1 MGYSIRGSENE
12 PEVSVMISEE
22 TNGTATEQAA
32 ADREGLNVRVR
43 SQWKL
48 ALGRFLRHRVAV
60 ASLII
65 FAAIAITALNAEL
78 VTIYPYDGMNLRD
91 ARLGPTLE
99 GGHLF
104 GTDKLGRDYFTRV
117 IYGART
123 SIFVAL
129 VVALLSTAIGTLIG
143 AVAGYFGG
151 WIDDVFMRFTDLV
164 LILPGLALLM
174 ILVAFIGEGSPL
186 QIAIILSSLMWTLIA
201 RIVRAQVLSMRTR
214 EFVEAAVLSG
224 ASPFRIIWR
233 HMLPNMLGPVIV
245 NATLTVSSAI
255 LIESSLSF
263 IGFGV
268 KPPTPALGQ
277 LISDGRGSMQTE
289 WWLVTFPGLAIILI
303 CLTINFIGDG
313 LRDALDARQAQRS

>member
-1 MGYSIRGSENE
+1 MTDQ
-12 PEVSVMISEE
+12 PV
-22 TNGTATEQAA
+22 TASAGH
-32 ADREGLNVRVR
+32 REGLDVKVR
-43 SQWKL
+43 SQFKL
-48 ALGRFLRHRVAV
+48 ALGRFLRHRVAM
-60 ASLII
+60 ASLVILAII
-65 FAAIAITALNAEL
+65 VVVAFSAEVIT
-78 VTIYPYDGMNLRD
+78 PYSFDGMNLRA
-91 ARLGPTLE
+91 ARLAPTWE

-117 IYGART
+117 LYGART

-129 VVALLSTAIGTLIG
+129 VVALLSTLIGTLIG

-151 WIDDVFMRFTDLV
+151 WIDDIFMRFTDLV

-174 ILVAFIGEGSPL
+174 ILIAFIGEGSPL
-186 QIAIILSSLMWTLIA
+186 QIAVILSSLMWTLIA
-201 RIVRAQVLSMRTR
+201 RVVRAQVLSMRTR
-214 EFVEAAVLSG
+214 EFVEAATLSG
-224 ASPFRIIWR
+224 ASPWRVIWR
-233 HMLPNMLGPVIV
+233 HMLPNMMGPIIV

-255 LIESSLSF
+255 LIESALSF

-277 LISDGRGSMQTE
+277 LISDGRGAMQTQ
-289 WWLVTFPGLAIILI
+289 WWLVTFPGLVIIAI

>member
-1 MGYSIRGSENE
+1 MTDQ
-12 PEVSVMISEE
+12 PV
-22 TNGTATEQAA
+22 TASAG
-32 ADREGLNVRVR
+32 DREGLDVKVR
-43 SQWKL
+43 SQFKL
-48 ALGRFLRHRVAV
+48 ALGRFLRHRVAM
-60 ASLII
+60 ASLVILAII
-65 FAAIAITALNAEL
+65 VVVAFSAEVIT
-78 VTIYPYDGMNLRD
+78 PYGFDGMNLRA
-91 ARLGPTLE
+91 ARLAPTWE

-117 IYGART
+117 LYGART

-129 VVALLSTAIGTLIG
+129 VVALLSTLIGTLIG

-151 WIDDVFMRFTDLV
+151 WIDDIFMRFTDLV

-174 ILVAFIGEGSPL
+174 ILIAFIGEGSPL
-186 QIAIILSSLMWTLIA
+186 QIAVILSSLMWTLIA
-201 RIVRAQVLSMRTR
+201 RVVRAQVLSMRTR
-214 EFVEAAVLSG
+214 EFVEAATLSG
-224 ASPFRIIWR
+224 ASPWRVIWR
-233 HMLPNMLGPVIV
+233 HMLPNMMGPIIV

-255 LIESSLSF
+255 LIESALSF

-277 LISDGRGSMQTE
+277 LISDGRGAMQTQ
-289 WWLVTFPGLAIILI
+289 WWLVTFPGLVIIAI

>member
-1 MGYSIRGSENE
+1 MTDQ
-12 PEVSVMISEE
+12 PV
-22 TNGTATEQAA
+22 TASAG
-32 ADREGLNVRVR
+32 DREGLDVKVR
-43 SQWKL
+43 SQFKL
-48 ALGRFLRHRVAV
+48 ALGRFLRHRVAM
-60 ASLII
+60 ASLVILAII
-65 FAAIAITALNAEL
+65 VVVAFSAEVIT
-78 VTIYPYDGMNLRD
+78 PYSFDGMNLRA
-91 ARLGPTLE
+91 ARLAPTWE

-117 IYGART
+117 LYGART

-129 VVALLSTAIGTLIG
+129 VVALLSTLIGTLIG

-151 WIDDVFMRFTDLV
+151 WIDDIFMRFTDLV

-174 ILVAFIGEGSPL
+174 ILIAFIGEGSPL
-186 QIAIILSSLMWTLIA
+186 QIAVILSSLMWTLIA
-201 RIVRAQVLSMRTR
+201 RVVRAQVLSMRTR
-214 EFVEAAVLSG
+214 EFVEAATLSG
-224 ASPFRIIWR
+224 ASPWRVIWR
-233 HMLPNMLGPVIV
+233 HMLPNMMGPIIV

-255 LIESSLSF
+255 LIESALSF

-277 LISDGRGSMQTE
+277 LISDGRGAMQTQ
-289 WWLVTFPGLAIILI
+289 WWLVTFPGLVIIAI

>member
-1 MGYSIRGSENE
+1 MKSEADTLKPMSLE
-12 PEVSVMISEE
+12 QVGQRREE
-22 TNGTATEQAA
+22 
-32 ADREGLNVRVR
+32 ADQLEGLSVKLR
-43 SQWKL
+43 SQWQL
-48 ALGRFLRHRVAV
+48 VLGRFVRHRVAML
-60 ASLII
+60 SLII
-65 FAAIAITALNAEL
+65 LAAITLFVLAADY

-91 ARLGPTLE
+91 ARLPPTFE
-99 GGHLF
+99 GGHFF

-117 IYGART
+117 VYGAQT
-123 SIFVAL
+123 SLFVAL
-129 VVALLSTAIGTLIG
+129 VVALLSTLIGTMIG
-143 AVAGYFGG
+143 ATAGYFGG
-151 WIDDVFMRFTDLV
+151 WIDDAFMRFTDLV

-174 ILVAFIGEGSPL
+174 ILIAFIGEGSPL
-186 QIAIILSSLMWTLIA
+186 HVAIILSSLLWTLIA

-214 EFVEAAVLSG
+214 EFVEAALLSG
-224 ASPFRIIWR
+224 ASPWRIIWR

-245 NATLTVSSAI
+245 NATLTVSAAI

-289 WWLVTFPGLAIILI
+289 WWLVTFPGLTIIII

-313 LRDALDARQAQRS
+313 LRDALDARQAQRN

>member
-1 MGYSIRGSENE
+1 MTDQ
-12 PEVSVMISEE
+12 PV
-22 TNGTATEQAA
+22 TASAR
-32 ADREGLNVRVR
+32 DREGLDVKVR
-43 SQWKL
+43 SQFKL
-48 ALGRFLRHRVAV
+48 ALGRFLRHRVAM
-60 ASLII
+60 ASLVILAII
-65 FAAIAITALNAEL
+65 VVVAFSAEVIT
-78 VTIYPYDGMNLRD
+78 PYGFDGMNLRA
-91 ARLGPTLE
+91 ARLAPTWE

-117 IYGART
+117 LYGART

-129 VVALLSTAIGTLIG
+129 VVALLSTLIGTLIG

-151 WIDDVFMRFTDLV
+151 WIDDIFMRFTDLV

-174 ILVAFIGEGSPL
+174 ILIAFIGEGSPL
-186 QIAIILSSLMWTLIA
+186 QIAVILSSLMWTLIA
-201 RIVRAQVLSMRTR
+201 RVVRAQVLSMRTR
-214 EFVEAAVLSG
+214 EFVEAATLSG
-224 ASPFRIIWR
+224 ASPWRVIWR
-233 HMLPNMLGPVIV
+233 HMLPNMMGPIIV

-255 LIESSLSF
+255 LIESALSF

-277 LISDGRGSMQTE
+277 LISDGRGAMQTQ
-289 WWLVTFPGLAIILI
+289 WWLVTFPGLVIIAI

>member
-1 MGYSIRGSENE
+1 MTQQASGIA
-12 PEVSVMISEE
+12 P
-22 TNGTATEQAA
+22 AT
-32 ADREGLNVRVR
+32 ADREGLDIKVR
-43 SQWKL
+43 SQLRL
-48 ALGRFLRHRVAV
+48 ALSRFARHRVAM
-60 ASLII
+60 ASLVIL
-65 FAAIAITALNAEL
+65 AAIVVVAFNAEH
-78 VTIYPYDGMNLRD
+78 VTPYSYDGMNLRA
-91 ARLGPTLE
+91 ARLAPTLE
-99 GGHLF
+99 GGHFF

-117 IYGART
+117 LFGART

-129 VVALLSTAIGTLIG
+129 VVALLSTLIGTLIG
-143 AVAGYFGG
+143 ATAGYFGG
-151 WIDDVFMRFTDLV
+151 WIDDAFMRFTDLV

-174 ILVAFIGEGSPL
+174 ILIAFIGEGSPL

-214 EFVEAAVLSG
+214 EFVEAATLSG
-224 ASPFRIIWR
+224 ASSWRVIWR
-233 HMLPNMLGPVIV
+233 HMLPNMLGPIIV
-245 NATLTVSSAI
+245 NTTLTVSSAI
-255 LIESSLSF
+255 LVESALSF

-289 WWLVTFPGLAIILI
+289 WWLVTFPGLVIIAI

>member
-1 MGYSIRGSENE
+1 MTDQ
-12 PEVSVMISEE
+12 PV
-22 TNGTATEQAA
+22 TASAG
-32 ADREGLNVRVR
+32 DREGLDVKVR
-43 SQWKL
+43 SQFKL
-48 ALGRFLRHRVAV
+48 ALGRFLRHRVAM
-60 ASLII
+60 ASLVILAII
-65 FAAIAITALNAEL
+65 VVVAFSAEVIT
-78 VTIYPYDGMNLRD
+78 PYGFDGMNLRA
-91 ARLGPTLE
+91 ARLAPTWE

-117 IYGART
+117 LYGART

-129 VVALLSTAIGTLIG
+129 VVALLSTLIGTLIG

-151 WIDDVFMRFTDLV
+151 WIDDIFMRFTDLV

-174 ILVAFIGEGSPL
+174 ILIAFIGEGSPL
-186 QIAIILSSLMWTLIA
+186 QIAVILSSLMWTLIA
-201 RIVRAQVLSMRTR
+201 RVVRAQILSMRTR
-214 EFVEAAVLSG
+214 EFVEAATLSG
-224 ASPFRIIWR
+224 ASPWRVIWR
-233 HMLPNMLGPVIV
+233 HMLPNMMGPIIV

-255 LIESSLSF
+255 LIESALSF

-277 LISDGRGSMQTE
+277 LISDGRGAMQTQ
-289 WWLVTFPGLAIILI
+289 WWLVTFPGLVIIAI

>member
-1 MGYSIRGSENE
+1 MTHDAGGIT
-12 PEVSVMISEE
+12 PAI
-22 TNGTATEQAA
+22 
-32 ADREGLNVRVR
+32 ADREGLDVKVR
-43 SQWKL
+43 SQFRL
-48 ALGRFLRHRVAV
+48 ALSRFVRHRVAML
-60 ASLII
+60 SLIVLT
-65 FAAIAITALNAEL
+65 AIIIVAFNAEHI
-78 VTIYPYDGMNLRD
+78 TPYSFDGMNLKS
-91 ARLGPTLE
+91 ARLAPTLE
-99 GGHLF
+99 GGHFF

-117 IYGART
+117 LFGART

-129 VVALLSTAIGTLIG
+129 VVALLSTLIGTLIG
-143 AVAGYFGG
+143 ATAGYFGG
-151 WIDDVFMRFTDLV
+151 WVDDMFMRFTDLV

-174 ILVAFIGEGSPL
+174 ILIAFIGEGSPL

-201 RIVRAQVLSMRTR
+201 RVVRAQVLSMRTR
-214 EFVEAAVLSG
+214 EFVEAATLSG
-224 ASPFRIIWR
+224 ASSWRVIWR

-255 LIESSLSF
+255 LVKSALSF

-289 WWLVTFPGLAIILI
+289 WWFVTFPGLVIIAI

>member
-1 MGYSIRGSENE
+1 MTHEAGGIT
-12 PEVSVMISEE
+12 PAV
-22 TNGTATEQAA
+22 
-32 ADREGLNVRVR
+32 ADREGLDVKVR
-43 SQWKL
+43 SQFRL
-48 ALGRFLRHRVAV
+48 ALARFVRHRVAMFSLVVLTAIIIV
-60 ASLII
+60 A
-65 FAAIAITALNAEL
+65 FNAEH
-78 VTIYPYDGMNLRD
+78 VTPYSFDGMNLKS
-91 ARLGPTLE
+91 ARLAPTLE
-99 GGHLF
+99 GGHIF

-117 IYGART
+117 LFGART

-129 VVALLSTAIGTLIG
+129 VVALLSTLIGTLIG
-143 AVAGYFGG
+143 ATAGYFGG
-151 WIDDVFMRFTDLV
+151 WVDDVFMRFTDLV

-174 ILVAFIGEGSPL
+174 ILIAFIGEGSPL
-186 QIAIILSSLMWTLIA
+186 QIAVILSSLMWTLIA
-201 RIVRAQVLSMRTR
+201 RVVRAQVLSMRTR
-214 EFVEAAVLSG
+214 EFVEAATLSG
-224 ASPFRIIWR
+224 ASSWRVIWR

-255 LIESSLSF
+255 LVESALSF

-289 WWLVTFPGLAIILI
+289 WWFVTFPGLVIIAI

>member
-1 MGYSIRGSENE
+1 MTDHGMAA
-12 PEVSVMISEE
+12 P
-22 TNGTATEQAA
+22 AT
-32 ADREGLNVRVR
+32 DREGLDVKVR
-43 SQWKL
+43 SQFKL
-48 ALGRFLRHRVAV
+48 ALGRFLRHRVAM
-60 ASLII
+60 ASLVILAII
-65 FAAIAITALNAEL
+65 IVVAFCAEVITP
-78 VTIYPYDGMNLRD
+78 YSYDGMNLRA
-91 ARLGPTLE
+91 ARLAPTWE

-117 IYGART
+117 LYGART

-129 VVALLSTAIGTLIG
+129 VVALLSTLIGTLIG
-143 AVAGYFGG
+143 ATAGYFGG

-174 ILVAFIGEGSPL
+174 ILIAFIGEGSPL

-201 RIVRAQVLSMRTR
+201 RVVRAQVLSMRTR
-214 EFVEAAVLSG
+214 EYVEAATLSG
-224 ASPFRIIWR
+224 ASPWRVIWR
-233 HMLPNMLGPVIV
+233 HMLPNMMGPIIV

-255 LIESSLSF
+255 LIESALSF
-263 IGFGV
+263 IGYGV

-277 LISDGRGSMQTE
+277 LISDGRGAMQTQ
-289 WWLVTFPGLAIILI
+289 WWLVTFPGLVIIAI

>member
-1 MGYSIRGSENE
+1 MTDHGI
-12 PEVSVMISEE
+12 
-22 TNGTATEQAA
+22 TAA
-32 ADREGLNVRVR
+32 AIDREGLDLRVR
-43 SQWKL
+43 SQFRL
-48 ALGRFLRHRVAV
+48 ALGRFLRHRVAM
-60 ASLII
+60 ASLVIL
-65 FAAIAITALNAEL
+65 AAIIIVAFSAEIITP
-78 VTIYPYDGMNLRD
+78 YSYDGMNLRA
-91 ARLGPTLE
+91 ARLAPTLE

-117 IYGART
+117 LYGART

-129 VVALLSTAIGTLIG
+129 VVALLSTLIGTLIG
-143 AVAGYFGG
+143 ATAGYFGG

-174 ILVAFIGEGSPL
+174 ILIAFIGEGSPL

-201 RIVRAQVLSMRTR
+201 RVVRAQVLSMRTR
-214 EFVEAAVLSG
+214 EFIEAATLSG
-224 ASPFRIIWR
+224 ASPWRVIWR
-233 HMLPNMLGPVIV
+233 HMLPNMMGPIIV

-255 LIESSLSF
+255 LIESALSF

-277 LISDGRGSMQTE
+277 LISDGRGAMQTQ
-289 WWLVTFPGLAIILI
+289 WWLVTFPGLVIIAV

>member
-1 MGYSIRGSENE
+1 MTDHG
-12 PEVSVMISEE
+12 M
-22 TNGTATEQAA
+22 AA
-32 ADREGLNVRVR
+32 AAGDREGLDVKVR
-43 SQWKL
+43 SQFRL
-48 ALGRFLRHRVAV
+48 ALKRFLRHRVAM
-60 ASLII
+60 ASLVILAII
-65 FAAIAITALNAEL
+65 IIVAFCAEVIT
-78 VTIYPYDGMNLRD
+78 PYSFDGMNLRA
-91 ARLGPTLE
+91 ARLAPTFE

-117 IYGART
+117 LYGART

-129 VVALLSTAIGTLIG
+129 VVALLSTLIGTLIG
-143 AVAGYFGG
+143 ATAGYFGG

-174 ILVAFIGEGSPL
+174 ILIAFIGEGSPL

-201 RIVRAQVLSMRTR
+201 RVVRAQILSMRTR
-214 EFVEAAVLSG
+214 EFVEAATLSG
-224 ASPFRIIWR
+224 ASPGRVIWR
-233 HMLPNMLGPVIV
+233 HMLPNMMGPIIV

-255 LIESSLSF
+255 LIESALSF

-277 LISDGRGSMQTE
+277 LISDGRGAMQTQ
-289 WWLVTFPGLAIILI
+289 WWLVTFPGLVIIAI